1 MHAALDS
8 SNAERTLEGGSGNF
22 KEGRGGIDVRPN
34 TVNLLFHLKLLLL
47 ETCWG
52 LSLFLFHVSR
62 ELGLLLDLEV
72 LLVAVG
78 GSGWSNGACGS
89 SS

>member
-8 SNAERTLEGGSGNF
+8 SKAERTLEGVREFQG
-22 KEGRGGIDVRPN
+22 KGRAIYVRPN
-34 TVNLLFHLKLLLL
+34 TVNLLFHPNLLLL

-52 LSLFLFHVSR
+52 LSLFLFHVCR
-62 ELGLLLDLEV
+62 QLGMLLNLEL
-72 LLVAVG
+72 LLVAIG
-78 GSGWSNGACGS
+78 RAGWSNGACGS